1 MPAVG
6 DQEEPAQGGEVIGQA
21 GDIADTEAFR
31 AVLSQGGRKHQPG
44 GDPGE
49 AGDAD
54 VGERGGEQNTGE
66 EGREVAAA
74 LEWAGP
80 GGSHRAQLAGKTSE
94 GKRLE
99 GA

>member
-6 DQEEPAQGGEVIGQA
+6 DQEQPAEGREVIGQA
-21 GDIADTEAFR
+21 GDVADAEAFR
-31 AVLSQGGRKHQPG
+31 TALAQGSREHQPG

-54 VGERGGEQNTGE
+54 VGERGGQQSTGE
-66 EGREVAAA
+66 DGREVAAA

-80 GGSHRAQLAGKTSE
+80 GSSHRTQLAGNATK

>member
-1 MPAVG
+1 MQAVG
-6 DQEEPAQGGEVIGQA
+6 DQEQPAQGGEVIGQA

-31 AVLSQGGRKHQPG
+31 AVLSQGCRKHQPG

-54 VGERGGEQNTGE
+54 VGERGGQQNTGE

-80 GGSHRAQLAGKTSE
+80 GGSHRAQLAGNATK